1 MTSRTMAVVNK
12 NCQTL
17 ASDRE
22 GIIAELLT
30 PRRRRLLRIVV
41 GSGVQTGGPCWT
53 SACAVRG
60 RIKEHGS
67 GACTDG
73 HGRVPSWMRVPDA
86 GPLCIGSK
94 TKISQER
101 TKAPVGLPV
110 YLYKAGCDRF
120 FFFFI
125 PKTALGPIPSSRL
138 VFCFSC
144 LSVFLLTGAEASEFS
159 IKTRVFRD
167 KSSTEGHPPSLAR
180 VLPRHHR
187 SATMSNVTL
196 LMPGHDGRLE
206 IYKSR
211 RALMR
216 GILGIPAAAVYHAA
230 PAAPASTVSRAA
242 GPLPAFHGR
251 GTKDSLFDGRSSCPD
266 MEQEPSTL
274 HHARARALMLGD
286 GHFPPVTELPLPST
300 LLIQGSTA
308 PHGMPWRGPL
318 LDGRTQ
324 CMTVVVADIE
334 AVGPVPKFMGRR
346 QPLASWLNHSDDD

>member
-101 TKAPVGLPV
+101 TKAP
-110 YLYKAGCDRF
+110 
-120 FFFFI
+120 
-125 PKTALGPIPSSRL
+125 
-138 VFCFSC
+138 
-144 LSVFLLTGAEASEFS
+144 
-159 IKTRVFRD
+159 TRVFRD

-216 GILGIPAAAVYHAA
+216 GILEIPAAAVYHAA